1 MIFSTFIEQIIF
13 KNDKNSSRS
22 FRRRWNSNDH
32 MSCGINRSLLFANNC
47 VHAKI
52 HFIVHNRL
60 LDATNVN
67 NSFLVLNITIVHLK
81 THKHC
86 VVAASIESNRVN
98 TNTMRFVSLA
108 GRMNDQSLLFSLH
121 HIDELLLFY
130 GCYHYGSS
138 FGVHCQIVAWD
149 DAPTARFAKT
159 LFVSFA
165 ESFEFFVVVEND
177 DFSRIGTYDN

>member
-1 MIFSTFIEQIIF
+1 MIFSTFVEQIIF

-22 FRRRWNSNDH
+22 FRCRWYSNDH

-138 FGVHCQIVAWD
+138 FGVHCQIVACICKEVPGMMRRQPD
-149 DAPTARFAKT
+149 LPKHY
-159 LFVSFA
+159 S
-165 ESFEFFVVVEND
+165 
-177 DFSRIGTYDN
+177 